1 MSENLKYLNKED
13 LNKLDEFIQESLD
26 KYYYVKAWDQ
36 LYNNTGKNHK
46 DIISDKS
53 TIPDL
58 VIYNKGFN
66 KLDCF
71 YYPKVTKEKVK
82 FPRKLFILKPKKL
95 KQYDPSSAIINI
107 NSKIQKEKKEEKKEE
122 IKEKKKDENKK
133 EKKKEIKEDMKEEKK
148 DENKDEIKE
157 EKKDEENKGN
167 NDNIPENTE
176 KYKTSSFRKIFKN
189 KSEFLTGIQKEE
201 NSLNNVNVFVPNIY
215 IKELDSEYQLIIYL
229 TNDLMFFLF
238 LDKNFEIVKQIDQL
252 EKIPKR
258 INKYFKDQLND
269 LHDLEKISNSDNN
282 IFCYKN
288 GCNKSIKFSGFI
300 NKKNNNFDW
309 KLFETLQKSLFI
321 NGETKMTSLAK
332 YRGYYI
338 YYINSIEQ
346 EVLMFYQDK
355 LTLTQIKQEIE
366 KTKKTHFDN
375 LFLY

>member
-1 MSENLKYLNKED
+1 M
-13 LNKLDEFIQESLD
+13 
-26 KYYYVKAWDQ
+26 
-36 LYNNTGKNHK
+36 
-46 DIISDKS
+46 
-53 TIPDL
+53 
-58 VIYNKGFN
+58 
-66 KLDCF
+66 
-71 YYPKVTKEKVK
+71 
-82 FPRKLFILKPKKL
+82 
-95 KQYDPSSAIINI
+95 
-107 NSKIQKEKKEEKKEE
+107 KEE
-122 IKEKKKDENKK
+122 KKDENKD
-133 EKKKEIKEDMKEEKK
+133 EKKEEIKEDMKEEKK

-167 NDNIPENTE
+167 NNNITENTE
-176 KYKTSSFRKIFKN
+176 NYKTSSFRKIFKN

-201 NSLNNVNVFVPNIY
+201 NSLNNINVFVPNIY